1 MFITVKQSPCQIGD
15 RGRHVYT
22 AEDVASRLPDPEQ
35 AGHDAEQ
42 DRRPDQRRGCDRRI
56 SKAARQAQPARQARS
71 PRGGRIDWPQ
81 PPSRRP
87 PKRSPHEATA
97 EKIAPA
103 RTKGRI
109 ISSINFRTRL
119 FLGSLA
125 ERSALLAARR
135 LLVGRLRHPS
145 RFGAGCPLRPYRWRH
160 SDCVFAG
167 AGPVAR
173 NLRGSYRLPR
183 ESALNVTPH
192 LRPLFAS
199 TIRGCSSATEMCIRR
214 LAYDNR
220 SHPVLRLRRF
230 IGSRCEWQAFTGP
243 AQRYP
248 AL

>member
-97 EKIAPA
+97 EKISPA

-183 ESALNVTPH
+183 ESALKRYAALAAAIRQHHPRVLIRHRNVHPSPC
-192 LRPLFAS
+192 LRQSQPS
-199 TIRGCSSATEMCIRR
+199 CSA
-214 LAYDNR
+214 LAPFHR
-220 SHPVLRLRRF
+220 QSM
-230 IGSRCEWQAFTGP
+230 
-243 AQRYP
+243 
-248 AL
+248 